1 MGQRKVMHDDG
12 DDNDGNDDDDD
23 DDTMNPVTFQE
34 PSLLLTI

>member
-23 DDTMNPVTFQE
+23 DDTMNPVTFPE